1 MTFQSILFAE
11 TKDSTT
17 RDAPETPSFF
27 ADLNLDQ
34 IIAAITAGKQEY
46 NLEPY
51 FYTSLNDIDAI
62 KYRHEI
68 FRDLENE
75 ILFEHIKAFA
85 QKMRAMREHLVQANK
100 LYYKYQ
106 KALWFLDGLEI
117 YCDAI
122 NCLSYDLTLA
132 DLQSRGFLSFRE
144 YLTNYTKSGRFTS
157 LLEETKTLKT
167 DLSAVKYCVL
177 IKEYSA
183 IQVRKYGSEIN
194 YSADVEATF
203 EKFKQGAVK
212 DYAAK
217 LSASPELNDV
227 EVGIE

>member
-1 MTFQSILFAE
+1 MTFQSILFTE

-46 NLEPY
+46 NLEPF
-51 FYTSLNDIDAI
+51 FYTSLYDIDAI

-106 KALWFLDGLEI
+106 KELWFLDGVDI

-122 NCLSYDLTLA
+122 NCLSHDLTLS
-132 DLQSRGFLSFRE
+132 DLQSRGFLTFRE
-144 YLTNYTKSGRFTS
+144 YLTNYTKSGRFY
-157 LLEETKTLKT
+157 L
-167 DLSAVKYCVL
+167 
-177 IKEYSA
+177 
-183 IQVRKYGSEIN
+183 
-194 YSADVEATF
+194 
-203 EKFKQGAVK
+203 
-212 DYAAK
+212 
-217 LSASPELNDV
+217 ASRGNQKA
-227 EVGIE
+227 